1 MRSFIYDGVILCVCV
16 HTHVKTYT
24 SLLSVV
30 RNALVFTILKYQ
42 WKGISWEAP
51 NQTSQWRRWTR
62 RLGAEGNVFRWS
74 VSKMESWWQS
84 AAGRWIWFQI
94 VLWTRDFVHWQG
106 RASGERG
113 QYRQWQGEVKEKTL
127 LKPNVFRSTPAKI
140 RGTIVFGTRE
150 HRDRNRDCQRSL
162 RASWRKQQEQTLVPS
177 PLEEL

>member
-1 MRSFIYDGVILCVCV
+1 VRSFIYDRVILCVCV

-127 LKPNVFRSTPAKI
+127 LKPSVFRSTPAKI

-150 HRDRNRDCQRSL
+150 HQGGNWIRSSKLMLCL
-162 RASWRKQQEQTLVPS
+162 RS
-177 PLEEL
+177 